1 MQRSLLLLSLSLA
14 CVIGVHAQAVNQAAG
29 GTNTPD
35 NPTWLTPLQDL
46 DTRLPSW
53 LRLSGEYR
61 ARVEDAG
68 HIRYADTYDTYL
80 LSRLRLKIEIRPTT
94 WLSFVAESTDAR
106 IFFND
111 HVASLPPNQNTW
123 DFWQAYAEL
132 GNDEKGWLDVKVGR
146 QAFAFGD
153 ERVIGPSNW
162 LNQGRTFDA
171 VRVDL
176 HHPGYQVSLFASS
189 ASVSRD
195 GVIDHHIQGNNLHGI
210 YGSFKNI
217 LPSATIEPYV
227 LWRVSPGNISLSED
241 PGLGPLNETILGIR
255 WVGKLS
261 RGFDYATE
269 MDREFG
275 SIGPDSIHAWAG
287 YWNLG
292 RTFGNSWGHPR
303 PFVEGNY
310 ASGTNNPNSR
320 TWGTFDQVYPSA
332 HDKIDFA
339 DQVGRRNVEQFR
351 VGVGEKFGK
360 KWTLKQTFEGIWLAS
375 ARDALYNSSGSPV
388 FRSPTGIAGRH
399 IGNEFDIVNVYQPNP
414 AIQIGF
420 GYAHLFTGAFLNKTS
435 KGRDYNYPYLYAE
448 YKF

>member
-1 MQRSLLLLSLSLA
+1 MQKLLRLFPLALA
-14 CVIGVHAQAVNQAAG
+14 CIVVTHAQTAHPAD
-29 GTNTPD
+29 GTSVTGRPV
-35 NPTWLTPLQDL
+35 WLAPLQDL
-46 DTRLPSW
+46 DGRLPSW

-61 ARVEDAG
+61 ARAENSG
-68 HIRYADTYDTYL
+68 HIRYTDVYDSYL
-80 LSRLRLKIEIRPTT
+80 LSRLRLKIEIRPKT
-94 WLSFVAESTDAR
+94 WFSFVAESTDAR
-106 IFFND
+106 VFFND
-111 HVASLPPNQNTW
+111 HVASTPPNQNTW

-132 GNDEKGWLDVKVGR
+132 GNEKEGWFDVKVGR
-146 QAFAFGD
+146 QIFAFGD

-189 ASVSRD
+189 ALVSRD

-210 YGSFKNI
+210 YGSFKNL
-217 LPSATIEPYV
+217 LPQTTIEPYV
-227 LWRVSPGNISLSED
+227 LWRVSPGNVSLSED

-255 WVGKLS
+255 WVGNLPK
-261 RGFDYATE
+261 GFDYATE
-269 MDREFG
+269 MNREFG

-287 YWNLG
+287 YWNAG
-292 RTFGNSWGHPR
+292 RTFRNAWGHPR

-310 ASGTNNPNSR
+310 ASGTRNPNSR
-320 TWGTFDQVYPSA
+320 IWGTFDQVYPSA

-351 VGVGEKFGK
+351 IGVGEKFGK

-375 ARDALYNSSGSPV
+375 ARDALYASSGAPV
-388 FRSPTGIAGRH
+388 LRSPNGTAGRH
-399 IGNEFDIVNVYQPNP
+399 IGEEFDVINVFQLNSEV
-414 AIQIGF
+414 QIGF
-420 GYAHLFTGAFLNKTS
+420 GYAHLFTGEFLKKTS
-435 KGRDYNYPYLYAE
+435 RGRDYNYPYLYVE